1 MTDGGTSET
10 GPGVIETSL
19 VIGLS
24 VVLALVIL
32 LFFGGAL
39 ADIVA
44 MLVNAAHGGR

>member
-1 MTDGGTSET
+1 MSDGTAGET

-24 VVLALVIL
+24 LVVAVVIL
-32 LFFGGAL
+32 VFFGGAL
-39 ADIVA
+39 GDAVA